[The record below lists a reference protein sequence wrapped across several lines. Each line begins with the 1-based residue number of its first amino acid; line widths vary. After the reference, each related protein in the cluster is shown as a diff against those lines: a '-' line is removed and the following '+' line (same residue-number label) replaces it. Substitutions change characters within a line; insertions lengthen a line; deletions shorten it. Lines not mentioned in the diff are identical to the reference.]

1 MIKREHLDKQ
11 FEISR
16 NQLIN
21 LNLFWISVVMYLGG
35 YSLYTISPSRLSQL
49 LQLSSLLVIFWGIVS
64 LIKFELENSYLKL
77 LYTLYGLWFLSL
89 FVLGVRSFFDK
100 TFLLYF
106 LLNPLYGGMLYLVP
120 AVLLFPKKP
129 AFYKKAFDAVIL
141 FCVIYILYDFISI
154 GYLISSDQDNPINI
168 DRVETSFDLGISCG
182 FILLTYQYH
191 SNKKKLLALLTILLV
206 LFFAIVRAR
215 RGLVIMASGVI
226 LSSYLLYLFYSNK
239 KILVLY
245 LSVLV
250 IILGAFYAANIYNIQ
265 KSRIFS
271 FIAERGKE
279 DTRTGVELYFY
290 ADMTPTDWII
300 GKGISGE
307 YYCPD
312 IDENAVTNYRSV
324 IETGYLQIILKGG
337 LVSLILLILITVP
350 AIFKGIFYSKNI
362 LSKAAGIWI
371 LLALLSLYPA
381 TVNTFSMRY
390 LLVWISVGICYSN
403 KIRNIPDEILGE
415 YFLGKST
422 SSNNFKIQMS

>member
-1 MIKREHLDKQ
+1 MIKREFLGNQ

-16 NQLIN
+16 YQLIN
-21 LNLFWISVVMYLGG
+21 LNLFWIGVVMYIGG
-35 YSLYTISPSRLSQL
+35 YSLSIISPSRLFQL
-49 LQLSSLLVIFWGIVS
+49 LQLSSLLLIFWGIVS
-64 LIKFELENSYLKL
+64 LINFKLESSYLKL
-77 LYTLYGLWFLSL
+77 FYTLYGLWFLSL
-89 FVLGVRSFFDK
+89 FVLGARSFFDK

-120 AVLLFPKKP
+120 AVLLFPKNP
-129 AFYKKAFDAVIL
+129 VFYKKIFDAIIL
-141 FCVIYILYDFISI
+141 FCVIYIFFDFVSIS
-154 GYLISSDQDNPINI
+154 YLISSDQDNVMNI

-191 SNKKKLLALLTILLV
+191 SNKKRLLALLTILLI
-206 LFFAIVRAR
+206 LFFSIVRAR
-215 RGLVIMASGVI
+215 RGLVIMSIGVI
-226 LSSYLLYLFYSNK
+226 LSSYLLYLFYSKK

-245 LSVLV
+245 FSVLIV
-250 IILGAFYAANIYNIQ
+250 TLGALYAANIYDIQ
-265 KSRIFS
+265 KNRLFN

-290 ADMTPTDWII
+290 ADMGPIDWII
-300 GKGISGE
+300 GKGIEGE

-312 IDENAVTNYRSV
+312 IDENAETNYRSV

-337 LVSLILLILITVP
+337 LISLILLLLITVP
-350 AIFKGIFYSKNI
+350 AIFKGIFYSKNM

-403 KIRNIPDEILGE
+403 KIRNIPDEVLEE

-422 SSNNFKIQMS
+422 PDSNLKFR

>member
-1 MIKREHLDKQ
+1 MIKREYLDDQ
-11 FEISR
+11 FELSR

-21 LNLFWISVVMYLGG
+21 LNLFWIGVVMYLGG

-49 LQLSSLLVIFWGIVS
+49 LQLSSLLLIFWGIVS
-64 LIKFELENSYLKL
+64 LIKFKLENSYLQL
-77 LYTLYGLWFLSL
+77 LYTLYGLWFLFL
-89 FVLGVRSFFDK
+89 FILGARSFFDK
-100 TFLLYF
+100 EFLLYF
-106 LLNPLYGGMLYLVP
+106 LLNPLYGGMLYIVP
-120 AVLLFPKKP
+120 AVLLFPKGP

-154 GYLISSDQDNPINI
+154 SYLISSDQDNPINI
-168 DRVETSFDLGISCG
+168 DRVEASFDLGISCG
-182 FILLTYQYH
+182 FILLTYRYH
-191 SNKKKLLALLTILLV
+191 STKKKLLALLTILLI

-215 RGLVIMASGVI
+215 RGLVLMTIEVI
-226 LSSYLLYLFYSNK
+226 LSSYLLYLFYSKK

-245 LSVLV
+245 LSVL
-250 IILGAFYAANIYNIQ
+250 ILSLGAFYAANIYNIQ
-265 KSRIFS
+265 KNRIFS
-271 FIAERGKE
+271 FIVERGKE

-290 ADMTPTDWII
+290 ADMKPIDWII
-300 GKGISGE
+300 GKGIKGE

-312 IDENAVTNYRSV
+312 IDENAATNYRGV

-337 LVSLILLILITVP
+337 LVSLVLLILITVP

-390 LLVWISVGICYSN
+390 LLVWISVGICYSK
-403 KIRNIPDEILGE
+403 KIRNIPDEVLKE
-415 YFLGKST
+415 YFLGKSLPD
-422 SSNNFKIQMS
+422 NNFKFT

>member
-1 MIKREHLDKQ
+1 MIKREFLGNQ

-16 NQLIN
+16 YQLIN
-21 LNLFWISVVMYLGG
+21 LNLFWIGVVMYIGG
-35 YSLYTISPSRLSQL
+35 YSLSIISPSRLFQL
-49 LQLSSLLVIFWGIVS
+49 LQLSSLLLIFWGIVS
-64 LIKFELENSYLKL
+64 LINFKLESSYLKL
-77 LYTLYGLWFLSL
+77 FYTLYGLWFLSL
-89 FVLGVRSFFDK
+89 FVLGARSFFDK

-120 AVLLFPKKP
+120 AVLLFPKNP
-129 AFYKKAFDAVIL
+129 VFYKKIFDAIIL
-141 FCVIYILYDFISI
+141 FCVICIFFDFVSIS
-154 GYLISSDQDNPINI
+154 YLISSDQDNVMNI

-191 SNKKKLLALLTILLV
+191 SNKKRLLALLTILLI
-206 LFFAIVRAR
+206 LFFSIVRAR
-215 RGLVIMASGVI
+215 RGLVIMSIGVI
-226 LSSYLLYLFYSNK
+226 LSSYLLYLFYSKK

-245 LSVLV
+245 FSVLIV
-250 IILGAFYAANIYNIQ
+250 TLGALYAANIYDIQ
-265 KSRIFS
+265 KNRLFN

-290 ADMTPTDWII
+290 ADMGPIDWII
-300 GKGISGE
+300 GKGIEGE

-312 IDENAVTNYRSV
+312 IDENAETNYRSV

-337 LVSLILLILITVP
+337 LISLILLLLITVP
-350 AIFKGIFYSKNI
+350 AIFKGIFYSKNM

-403 KIRNIPDEILGE
+403 KIRNIPDEVLEE

-422 SSNNFKIQMS
+422 PDSNLKFR